1 MLSASVADVFRR
13 ILGCFRFSNFCCYT
27 VYFVLAAL
35 VDEKQFEIF
44 LSQLFASGRF
54 LPSTLNRSAHL
65 FRTALSHFCFW
76 FLTQPNT
83 RK

>member
-13 ILGCFRFSNFCCYT
+13 ILGCFRFA
-27 VYFVLAAL
+27 YFVLAAL

-54 LPSTLNRSAHL
+54 LPSNLSRSAHL

-76 FLTQPNT
+76 FLTQPN
-83 RK
+83 K